1 MTVAIIEFGK
11 SHDECL
17 LSQINALIEKDDRV
31 LLICQKDI
39 WQRNRFLEPLVA
51 DFIPFIA
58 NRSWLK
64 NIKQLLFLRKILLQK
79 GVQKIVFNTAQ

>member
-1 MTVAIIEFGK
+1 MIVAIIEFGK

-17 LSQINALIEKDDRV
+17 LSQINALAEKKDRV

-51 DFIPFIA
+51 DFIPFVTFG
-58 NRSWLK
+58 SWFK
-64 NIKQLLFLRKILLQK
+64 NIKQLF
-79 GVQKIVFNTAQ
+79 F